1 MLNDMMTMSTTI
13 WVVLLFV
20 TTLTSVT
27 FAVLW
32 RTHARRVESLQQTV
46 DNQIEQL
53 EQLRERLHYTESQ
66 WQTLRA
72 TAAQERRASE
82 DKLRTLEA
90 AEQRMSQQFENLANR
105 IFEQRSNQ
113 MQQQHQQS
121 LQATLAPFKQ
131 QLESFKQQVQQQ
143 HSDETK
149 ERAALRSELLSLKT
163 LNQQMAQ
170 EADALTRALKGD
182 NKHQGNWGE
191 VVTSTIRSHH
201 WLMMTANGFALM
213 SSFTYPM
220 SAMWSLTQRS
230 VYRLMSAILIVM
242 MKRYVRARLMNTFSP

>member
-20 TTLTSVT
+20 ATLTSVT

-105 IFEQRSNQ
+105 IF
-113 MQQQHQQS
+113 
-121 LQATLAPFKQ
+121 
-131 QLESFKQQVQQQ
+131 
-143 HSDETK
+143 
-149 ERAALRSELLSLKT
+149 
-163 LNQQMAQ
+163 
-170 EADALTRALKGD
+170 
-182 NKHQGNWGE
+182 
-191 VVTSTIRSHH
+191 
-201 WLMMTANGFALM
+201 
-213 SSFTYPM
+213 
-220 SAMWSLTQRS
+220 
-230 VYRLMSAILIVM
+230 
-242 MKRYVRARLMNTFSP
+242 